1 MQLWLLRED
10 ILISMYNLTSVSDVR
25 FLLDQIGIK
34 PKAGLGQNFLIDN
47 NVVSNIV
54 RTVIEGGPYALEIGP
69 GLGVLTSKMGDLK
82 ELVCIET
89 DKDMLKCLNVTC
101 EGMDNM
107 SIINEDFLKVDLS
120 KILKKDRLYMAY
132 GNLPYYITTPII
144 IKLLENR
151 QYFNSIVMM
160 VQKEV
165 GDRIKALPGS
175 KDYGALSVLVQ
186 YHGKVETVCS
196 VSKNCFY
203 PAPQVSS
210 VVIKIELYDKPLFE
224 VNEKLYF
231 NVVRAAFGK
240 RRKTLLNALSNS
252 EFLDFSKEEVK
263 KGLEIACIDPSLRG
277 ETLSLEDFKKI
288 CNSFGKL

>member
-1 MQLWLLRED
+1 
-10 ILISMYNLTSVSDVR
+10 MYNLTSISDVR
-25 FLLDQIGIK
+25 KLLDSQEIK
-34 PKAGLGQNFLIDN
+34 PKHGLGQNFLIDN

-54 RTVIEGGPYALEIGP
+54 RTVTEGGPYALEIGP
-69 GLGVLTSKMGDLK
+69 GLGVLTSRMGGLK
-82 ELVCIET
+82 ELVCVET

-101 EGMDNM
+101 EGMDNI

-120 KILKKDRLYMAY
+120 KILGSEKKYVAY

-144 IKLLENR
+144 IRLLENK

-165 GDRIKALPGS
+165 GDRMKASPGS
-175 KDYGALSVLVQ
+175 SDYGALSVFVQ

-203 PAPQVSS
+203 PPPSVSS
-210 VVIKIELYDKPLFE
+210 VVVKINLYDKPLFD
-224 VNEKLYF
+224 VDKDLYF
-231 NVVRAAFGK
+231 NIVRAAFGK

-252 EFLDFSKEEVK
+252 EFLDFSKDQVESFLNK
-263 KGLEIACIDPSLRG
+263 AGIDVSVRG
-277 ETLSLEDFKKI
+277 ETLSLEDFAKI
-288 CNSFGKL
+288 TKCITL